1 MKQLILYICLPLSC
15 LCQNTIGIPD
25 VINYSK
31 EAYNAGLQNWD
42 IKQDKNGI
50 IYIANNEGLLSF
62 DGKYWNLYKL
72 PNKTIVRSV
81 EIANDNRI
89 YVGGQDE
96 MGYFSPTVNGN
107 LGYHSLTELL
117 SSKNKS
123 FGDVWD
129 IVSFNKSI
137 FFRSTNKIFKF
148 TNGQVAEF
156 NAPSEWSYLGLCN
169 GKLFAHDYVTG
180 IMEFE
185 NDAWKALPEKNP
197 LAINDPVTAL
207 LPISKDSVLVST
219 LKNGLYVLAAKGLYK
234 LSSPNNKLFE
244 HERIYAATMINAN
257 LMAVATNNNGIY
269 ITDLKGNIVQSFS
282 RTEGLQNNNVLSIFL
297 DDQSNLWLGLDN
309 GIDLIAYNSAI
320 KHISPSI
327 ENGSGYSAIIHGDRL
342 YAGTTNGVYSL
353 SLQPIEDL
361 SFSKGIFEPVGNTM
375 GQTWGLAAINNQL
388 LLGRHE
394 GAFLIKD
401 NVAQPISANTGF
413 WNFVPLTNSFPT
425 QQMIAGNY
433 KGLVLFDY
441 INGQFKQAGF
451 VQGFNESSR
460 FVTIDNEENIW
471 VSHPYHGIYKIKKD
485 VNGNY
490 KWKIYSD
497 KNGLPSVLNN
507 HIFKIKNEILAGTE
521 NGIYKFNSEK
531 DIFEPFEFYKK
542 LLGRQ
547 SIRYL
552 KEDISGNTW
561 FFHEKTLGVI
571 DISGKEASVTY
582 FPELKNKL
590 LSGFEFI
597 YPVDEQN
604 IFLGGETGFYHIN
617 YEKYKK
623 TIPDLHV
630 QIRVVQITGK
640 TDSVLFGGYFKEINA
655 KQIQEA
661 TNIPAVI
668 DGWKT
673 IRFEFASSLFGYQAN
688 LEYSYRLKG
697 YDDSWSSWT
706 KQTEKEYTNL
716 STGNYQFETKVRN
729 NLGVESDISAYSF
742 NILPPWYLSIWAK
755 TLALLLVL
763 SGIYL
768 LYNRQQKKFKR
779 QQEIYEEEQKRIQ
792 YIHELELNK
801 TESELVALR
810 NEKLEVEINYN
821 NSEMASTAMHLVK
834 KGELS
839 SKIKAE
845 LSQLI
850 KSIDNPQAIAEI
862 KRIIKTLSEDDNLDK
877 EWEHFAI
884 NFDKV
889 HSDFLAVIKE
899 KHPGISPN
907 ELKLCAYLRLNL
919 STKEIAQ
926 MMNISVRGVEIS
938 RYRLRKKLGIST
950 ETSLFDYLISH

>member
-15 LCQNTIGIPD
+15 ICQNTIGIPD
-25 VINYSK
+25 LVNYSK

-42 IKQDKNGI
+42 IKQDNNGI

-81 EIANDNRI
+81 EIGNDNRI

-96 MGYFSPTVNGN
+96 MGYFAPTINGS

-129 IVSFNKSI
+129 IVSFNKSV

-148 TNGQVAEF
+148 TNNQVAEF

-169 GKLFAHDYVTG
+169 GKLFAHDYITG

-185 NDAWKALPEKNP
+185 NDAWEALPEKNS
-197 LAINDPVTAL
+197 LAANDPVTSV
-207 LPISKDSVLVST
+207 LPISKDSALIST
-219 LKNGLYVLAAKGLYK
+219 LKNGLYI
-234 LSSPNNKLFE
+234 LSQQRISPLQSPNNKVFE
-244 HERIYAATMINAN
+244 HERIYAATMINATR
-257 LMAVATNNNGIY
+257 MALATNNNGIY
-269 ITDLKGNIVQSFS
+269 ITDLKGNIIQSFS
-282 RTEGLQNNNVLSIFL
+282 RKEGLQNNNVLSIFL
-297 DDQSNLWLGLDN
+297 DNQSNLWLGLDN

-320 KHISPSI
+320 KHISPSS
-327 ENGSGYSAIIHGDRL
+327 ENGSGYSAIIHDGHL
-342 YAGTTNGVYSL
+342 YAGTTNGVYSMP
-353 SLQPIEDL
+353 LQPIPDL
-361 SFSKGIFEPVGNTM
+361 SFSKGVFEPVSNTM

-394 GAFLIKD
+394 GAFLIKE
-401 NVAQPISANTGF
+401 NTAQPMSANTGF
-413 WNFVPLTNSFPT
+413 WNFVPLSNSFPT
-425 QQMIAGNY
+425 QKLIAGNY
-433 KGLVLFDY
+433 KGLMFFDY
-441 INGQFKQAGF
+441 VNGQFRQSGL
-451 VQGFNESSR
+451 VPGFNESSR
-460 FVTIDNEENIW
+460 FVIIDKEENIW
-471 VSHPYHGIYKIKKD
+471 VSHPYHGVYKITKD
-485 VNGNY
+485 VDGSY

-497 KNGLPSVLNN
+497 KNGLPSILNN
-507 HIFKIKNEILAGTE
+507 HIYKIKNEVLAATE
-521 NGIYKFNSEK
+521 NGVYKFNAGK
-531 DIFEPFEFYKK
+531 DIFEPSEFYKK
-542 LLGRQ
+542 LLGTQ
-547 SIRYL
+547 SIRYM
-552 KEDISGNTW
+552 KEDMSGNTW

-571 DISGKEASVTY
+571 DVSGEEASVTY

-597 YPVDEQN
+597 YPVNEQN

-630 QIRVVQITGK
+630 QIRVVKITGK
-640 TDSVLFGGYFKEINA
+640 TDSILFAGYFKDVNEI
-655 KQIQEA
+655 QLQEA
-661 TNIPAVI
+661 KNIPSVK

-673 IRFEFASSLFGYQAN
+673 IRFEYATSLFGYQAN

-697 YDDSWSSWT
+697 FDESWSAWT

-716 STGNYQFETKVRN
+716 PAGNYQFETKVRN
-729 NLGVESDISAYSF
+729 NLGIESGASVYTF
-742 NILPPWYLSIWAK
+742 NILPPWYFSIWAK
-755 TLALLLVL
+755 TLLLIFVL
-763 SGIYL
+763 TVLYF
-768 LYNRQQKKFKR
+768 LYNRQQKKFKL
-779 QQEIYEEEQKRIQ
+779 QQEKYEEEQKRLR

-801 TESELVALR
+801 SESELVALR
-810 NEKLEVEINYN
+810 NEKLEAEINFN
-821 NSEMASTAMHLVK
+821 NSEMASAAMHLVK

-845 LSQLI
+845 LFQLM
-850 KSIDNPQAIAEI
+850 KNIDNPQAIAEI
-862 KRIIKTLSEDDNLDK
+862 KRIIRTLSEDDNMDK

-889 HSDFLAVIKE
+889 HSDFLAAIKE

-926 MMNISVRGVEIS
+926 MMNISVRGIEIS
-938 RYRLRKKLGIST
+938 RYRLRKKLGITT